1 MAEGAPD
8 KKLCLIVFVPSK
20 ALNSMGKSSQLIIG
34 TYKTC
39 SDNRETRVQFDKS
52 FAHAGRMK
60 LYGRRLVHPPG
71 LEVGGRG

>member
-1 MAEGAPD
+1 
-8 KKLCLIVFVPSK
+8 
-20 ALNSMGKSSQLIIG
+20 MGKSSQLIIG